1 MDVRDDHG
9 VGGRNRCFGYVLF
22 CVTGTN
28 SDMACLFQGAPLERT
43 LQILVVN
50 FFAEAGSLLFTT
62 WNLAAG
68 QLQDFRE

>member
-1 MDVRDDHG
+1 
-9 VGGRNRCFGYVLF
+9 
-22 CVTGTN
+22 
-28 SDMACLFQGAPLERT
+28 MACLFQGAPLERT